1 MTAVKSLLAK
11 AIIITSALFSV
22 TNVQAGLIEETWEL
36 EVTSTTGDY
45 LAHAINE
52 TFEISFIYDDESTK
66 MRFNQAGSEL
76 VYCSDDSVGD
86 PDCHYNYPN
95 FTMFSDVLINEVNDL
110 FANFFAFDDLSANG
124 GSYAMHNP
132 DSSFATWRIREGG
145 IVADHVQGVLYD
157 PVEGRQSE
165 FIASGFPDGQGG
177 VFGVGNARL
186 FYKDSSDQ
194 LLVNEMTF
202 DVLSVNAV
210 SLQAVSEPRTLT
222 ILSLCILG
230 LVARKR
236 AKANN

>member
-1 MTAVKSLLAK
+1 
-11 AIIITSALFSV
+11 
-22 TNVQAGLIEETWEL
+22 
-36 EVTSTTGDY
+36 
-45 LAHAINE
+45 
-52 TFEISFIYDDESTK
+52 
-66 MRFNQAGSEL
+66 
-76 VYCSDDSVGD
+76 
-86 PDCHYNYPN
+86 
-95 FTMFSDVLINEVNDL
+95 MFSDVLINEVNDL

-124 GSYAMHNP
+124 GSYATHNP

-186 FYKDSSDQ
+186 LYKDSSDQ

-210 SLQAVSEPRTLT
+210 SLQAVSEPRTLA

-236 AKANN
+236 AKANNWHGGLRGTENIVWADLGLGIKKPAYAGFLVTKYVYFFGNSIFCFSDGL

>member
-45 LAHAINE
+45 LVYAIND
-52 TFEISFIYDDESTK
+52 TFEISFVYDDDSTK
-66 MRFNQAGSEL
+66 MTFNRAGSEQ
-76 VYCSDDSVGD
+76 VYCAGESVGD
-86 PDCHYNYPN
+86 SDCYYNYPN

-110 FANFFAFDDLSANG
+110 FANFFAFDDLTADG
-124 GSYAMHNP
+124 GSYATQNP
-132 DSSFATWRIREGG
+132 DSSYATWRIREGG
-145 IVADHVQGVLYD
+145 IVSDHVQGILYD
-157 PVEGRQSE
+157 PVEEYKSE

-210 SLQAVSEPRTLT
+210 ALQAVSEPRTLA
-222 ILSLCILG
+222 ILSLCLLG
-230 LVARKR
+230 LVARRR
-236 AKANN
+236 ANANN